1 VSAARPLIGASL
13 ANVLQ
18 AATRIVARVAAG
30 KSLSAEMERAAD
42 DGVAAPRAALI
53 DVTHGTLRRYG
64 RSQAIVRAL
73 SRQARGDPLV
83 EALLWCALYV
93 LESGRHAQYTVVD
106 QAVRACGLLEKWP
119 FKGFVNALL
128 RRFLRERRLLEAR
141 LQDDVQAR
149 YQHPGWWIEALR
161 AAYPEPWARVLE
173 AGNLHPPMCLR
184 VNRRRADPRE
194 MLGQLLAAGLAAERV
209 GTAGLLLAKPLPV
222 DRLPGFAEGALSV
235 QDAGAQRA
243 VGYLDLQPGQRV
255 LDACAAPGGKSAQIL
270 ETADVSLTA
279 LDVDPA
285 RCSRI
290 ERNLE
295 RLGLAA
301 QVVRADCVDLSSWW
315 DGRGFERVLA
325 DVPCSA
331 SGVVRRHPDI
341 KWLRRPAD
349 IPAFAAQQARILD
362 ALWRVLVRGGK
373 LLYVTCSVFPQEND
387 SVIEAFL
394 QRTPDVRRLGLPAPD
409 AAHCLPD
416 AQHDGFFFALLE
428 KRN

>member
-1 VSAARPLIGASL
+1 VSAAPPLIGASL
-13 ANVLQ
+13 ATVLH
-18 AATRIVARVAAG
+18 AAARIVARVAAG
-30 KSLSAEMERAAD
+30 KSLSAELERAAD
-42 DGVAAPRAALI
+42 EGAAAPRAALI

-64 RSQAIVRAL
+64 RSQAIVRLL

-83 EALLWCALYV
+83 EALLWCSLYV
-93 LESGRHAQYTVVD
+93 LESGRHAQYAVVD
-106 QAVRACGLLEKWP
+106 QAVRACSLLEKWSS
-119 FKGFVNALL
+119 KGFVNALL
-128 RRFLRERRLLEAR
+128 RRFLRERRLIEAR
-141 LQDDVQAR
+141 LQDDIQAR

-161 AAYPEPWARVLE
+161 AAYPDDWETVLE

-184 VNRRRADPRE
+184 VNRRRADPQVA
-194 MLGQLLAAGLAAERV
+194 LAQLLAAGLAAERI
-209 GTAGLLLAKPLPV
+209 GTAALLLAKPVPV
-222 DRLPGFAEGALSV
+222 DRLPGFAEGLLSV

-243 VGYLDLQPGQRV
+243 VDYLDLQPGQRV

-270 ETADVSLTA
+270 ETADVALTA
-279 LDVDPA
+279 LDVDAA

-301 QVVRADCVDLSSWW
+301 RVVHADCVELSPWW
-315 DGRGFERVLA
+315 DGRGFDRVLA

-341 KWLRRPAD
+341 KWIRRRAD
-349 IPAFAAQQARILD
+349 VPAFAARQARILD

-387 SVIEAFL
+387 VVIEAFL
-394 QRTPDVRRLGLPAPD
+394 QRTPDVRRLALPAQD
-409 AAHCLPD
+409 AAQYLPN

-428 KRN
+428 KLN